1 VDYDVVGRDF
11 MAYGTTNVTRPE
23 KTSGRLNNWEPCSG
37 ACESELAGQ
46 LAES

>member
-1 VDYDVVGRDF
+1 VDNDVIGRDF
-11 MAYGTTNVTRPE
+11 MAYGTTDVTRPE
-23 KTSGRLNNWEPCSG
+23 KTSGRLNNWEPSSG